1 MKLEVNGAQTY
12 AYTGSRKPVE
22 GQPTIVFL
30 HGAGLN
36 HTVWTMQA
44 RYFAHHG
51 CNVFVPDMPGHG
63 NSDGPIC
70 ASIPDAADWVGDYL
84 RALDCGPVLLAG
96 HSMGSLVALE
106 SAARHPD
113 LIHAV
118 ALVGTAV
125 PMQVADVLQNAADA
139 NDHAAYD
146 MITIWGHSMDA
157 QIGGG
162 PHAPGMWLTGT
173 SQRLLEQGGDGV
185 LGNDLRACNAYTDG
199 MESAGQV
206 KCPALL
212 IVGGLDMMTPPRV
225 AKKLLGALSDAK
237 QIMVRASGHM
247 LMAEQPD
254 AVLDALIDFHREQ
267 TAAA

>member
-1 MKLEVNGAQTY
+1 
-12 AYTGSRKPVE
+12 
-22 GQPTIVFL
+22 
-30 HGAGLN
+30 
-36 HTVWTMQA
+36 
-44 RYFAHHG
+44 
-51 CNVFVPDMPGHG
+51 
-63 NSDGPIC
+63 
-70 ASIPDAADWVGDYL
+70 
-84 RALDCGPVLLAG
+84 
-96 HSMGSLVALE
+96 
-106 SAARHPD
+106 
-113 LIHAV
+113 
-118 ALVGTAV
+118 
-125 PMQVADVLQNAADA
+125 
-139 NDHAAYD
+139 

>member
-1 MKLEVNGAQTY
+1 
-12 AYTGSRKPVE
+12 
-22 GQPTIVFL
+22 
-30 HGAGLN
+30 
-36 HTVWTMQA
+36 
-44 RYFAHHG
+44 
-51 CNVFVPDMPGHG
+51 
-63 NSDGPIC
+63 
-70 ASIPDAADWVGDYL
+70 
-84 RALDCGPVLLAG
+84 
-96 HSMGSLVALE
+96 MGSLVALE
-106 SAARHPD
+106 SAARHTD

-139 NDHAAYD
+139 NEHAAYD

-225 AKKLLGALSDAK
+225 AKKLLGALSNAK

-254 AVLDALIDFHREQ
+254 AVLDALIDFHRTQ
-267 TAAA
+267 LAAA